1 MLPNKRTSIFL
12 FACLLILGG
21 CSGDSS
27 LQNVFAPDPKLKENP
42 PLTSTPPE
50 TNQPQLPEG
59 FPQEIPLYPD
69 GQLINVEPGSN
80 AQQGRVTWATSNPE
94 DIETYYQNVFE
105 IDEWDVEPPNDG
117 SDALVA
123 RKDDLQVTV
132 TVSEDNTRGNNG
144 DMTEL
149 AIAYEQA
156 NTAQSDSNNLDT
168 QQTQIASD
176 SPQQFSDIDQAPEQ
190 LRQPI
195 QELAALGIL
204 TPNDSEQFS
213 PNEPIKRRDFA
224 RWLVAAN
231 NRLYINDSGK
241 QIRLAAETDDPAFS
255 DVKPTDPDF
264 AVVQGLAQAGIIPSS
279 LTGDS
284 SAVLFRPDAPL
295 TRADLIA
302 WKVPLDT
309 RKALPA
315 ASIDA
320 IKETWG
326 FQDTAKIDPDALPA
340 LYADYQNKDLS
351 NVSRAFGYTTLFQ
364 PNKPVTRAE
373 AAAVLEYFG
382 EQGDRISAKEAAQLK
397 EQN

>member
-12 FACLLILGG
+12 FAGLLILGG

-27 LQNVFAPDPKLKENP
+27 LKNVFAPDPKLKENQ

-50 TNQPQLPEG
+50 TNQPQLPDG
-59 FPQEIPLYPD
+59 FPQEIPLYQEA
-69 GQLINVEPGSN
+69 QLLSVEPDSN
-80 AQQGRVTWATSNPE
+80 AQQGKVEWQSSNPSD
-94 DIETYYQNVFE
+94 DIKNFYQDAFQTNG
-105 IDEWDVEPPNDG
+105 WDTEPSQAND
-117 SDALVA
+117 ANELVA

-132 TVSEDNTRGNNG
+132 SVSTANTDNSGT
-144 DMTEL
+144 TEF

-156 NTAQSDSNNLDT
+156 NTAQSGSNNLDT

-176 SPQQFSDIDQAPEQ
+176 SPQQFLDIDQAPEQ

-204 TPNDSEQFS
+204 TPNDSDQFS

-241 QIRLAAETDDPAFS
+241 QIRLAAETDEPAFS
-255 DVKPTDPDF
+255 DIKPTDPDF

-284 SAVLFRPDAPL
+284 SNVLFRPDAPL

-320 IKETWG
+320 VKETWG

-382 EQGDRISAKEAAQLK
+382 EQGDRISAKEASQLK

>member
-50 TNQPQLPEG
+50 TNQPQLPDG

-69 GQLINVEPGSN
+69 AQLISVEPGSN
-80 AQQGRVTWATSNPE
+80 AQQGRVTWEMPDSRN
-94 DIETYYQNVFE
+94 DIETYYRNVFE
-105 IDEWDVEPPNDG
+105 SDEWDAAPANDG

-123 RKDDLQVTV
+123 RKNDLQVTV
-132 TVSEDNTRGNNG
+132 SVSASDNTQ
-144 DMTEL
+144 L

-156 NTAQSDSNNLDT
+156 NTAQSGSNNLDT

-255 DVKPTDPDF
+255 DIEPTDPDF

-284 SAVLFRPDAPL
+284 SNVLFRPDAPL

-320 IKETWG
+320 VKETWG

-382 EQGDRISAKEAAQLK
+382 EQGDRISAQEASQLK

>member
-1 MLPNKRTSIFL
+1 MLPNKRASIFL

-21 CSGDSS
+21 CSGNN
-27 LQNVFAPDPKLKENP
+27 LKNAFAPDPKLQENQ
-42 PLTSTPPE
+42 PLTSTAPQ
-50 TNQPQLPEG
+50 TNQSQLPDG
-59 FPQEIPLYPD
+59 FPQEIPLYPEA
-69 GQLINVEPGSN
+69 QLLSVEPDSSAQQGKVEWQSPNPSNDIENFYQDAFQTNGWNVEPSQADTN
-80 AQQGRVTWATSNPE
+80 E
-94 DIETYYQNVFE
+94 
-105 IDEWDVEPPNDG
+105 
-117 SDALVA
+117 LVA

-132 TVSEDNTRGNNG
+132 SVSAANTDDSGT
-144 DMTEL
+144 TEF

-156 NTAQSDSNNLDT
+156 NTAQSGANNLDT
-168 QQTQIASD
+168 QQTQIASS

-195 QELAALGIL
+195 QELAALGVL
-204 TPNDSEQFS
+204 TPNNSDQFS

-255 DVKPTDPDF
+255 DIKPTDPDF
-264 AVVQGLAQAGIIPSS
+264 AVIQGLAQAGIIPSP

-320 IKETWG
+320 VKETWG

-382 EQGDRISAKEAAQLK
+382 EQGDRISAKEASQLK